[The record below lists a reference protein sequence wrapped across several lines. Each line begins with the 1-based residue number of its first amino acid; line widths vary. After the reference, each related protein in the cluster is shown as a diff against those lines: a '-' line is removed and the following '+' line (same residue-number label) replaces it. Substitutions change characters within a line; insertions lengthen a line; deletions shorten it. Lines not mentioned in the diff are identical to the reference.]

1 MNRKEL
7 KDYKYNQEWI
17 KGRLEYIEEY
27 RSTINKLTTVL
38 SDLPKGSRAVYDN
51 EAEKIAK
58 LQDNVK
64 DLLLYINEEQEK
76 QKLILAQLNKVE
88 QPYKVIL
95 EKIYICGK
103 SIVTVA
109 SEMNYEYKYM
119 CKQHGIALNK
129 FDELDDKRG

>member
-119 CKQHGIALNK
+119 CKQHRIALNK

>member
-17 KGRLEYIEEY
+17 KGCLEYIEEY

-103 SIVTVA
+103 SIVTVT

-119 CKQHGIALNK
+119 CKQHRIALNK

>member
-1 MNRKEL
+1 MNRKDL
-7 KDYKYNQEWI
+7 KEYKYNQEWI
-17 KGRLEYIEEY
+17 KGRLEYITEY
-27 RSTINKLTTVL
+27 ESTINKLTTTL
-38 SDLPKGSRAVYDN
+38 SDMPRGSKSIYDL
-51 EAEKIAK
+51 EAEKITK
-58 LQDNVK
+58 LQDNIK

-95 EKIYICGK
+95 EKIYICRK

>member
-17 KGRLEYIEEY
+17 KGCLEYIEEY

>member
-1 MNRKEL
+1 MNRKDL

-17 KGRLEYIEEY
+17 KGRIEYITEY
-27 RSTINKLTTVL
+27 ESTINKLTSTL
-38 SDLPKGSRAVYDN
+38 LDIPKGSKSIYDS
-51 EAEKIAK
+51 EAEKIVK

-76 QKLILAQLNKVE
+76 QKLILEQLNKIE

-95 EKIYICGK
+95 EKIYIFGK

>member
-1 MNRKEL
+1 MNRKDL
-7 KDYKYNQEWI
+7 KDYKHNQEWI
-17 KGRLEYIEEY
+17 KGRLEYITEY
-27 RSTINKLTTVL
+27 ESTINKLTSTL
-38 SDLPKGSRAVYDN
+38 SDIPKGSKSIYDS

-76 QKLILAQLNKVE
+76 QKLILEQLNRVD

>member
-17 KGRLEYIEEY
+17 KGCLEYIEEY

-109 SEMNYEYKYM
+109 SEMNYEYKY
-119 CKQHGIALNK
+119 CLLYTSPSPR
-129 FDELDDKRG
+129 DRG

>member
-17 KGRLEYIEEY
+17 KGCLEYIEEY

-119 CKQHGIALNK
+119 CKQHRIALNK
-129 FDELDDKRG
+129 FDKLDDKRG

>member
-17 KGRLEYIEEY
+17 KGCLEYIEEY

-119 CKQHGIALNK
+119 CKQHRIALNK

>member
-17 KGRLEYIEEY
+17 KGCLEYIEEY

-76 QKLILAQLNKVE
+76 QKWEITSGTRYKTVSDTVSANSSIEYNIKSKPNQL
-88 QPYKVIL
+88 
-95 EKIYICGK
+95 C
-103 SIVTVA
+103 
-109 SEMNYEYKYM
+109 
-119 CKQHGIALNK
+119 QHGVK
-129 FDELDDKRG
+129 Y